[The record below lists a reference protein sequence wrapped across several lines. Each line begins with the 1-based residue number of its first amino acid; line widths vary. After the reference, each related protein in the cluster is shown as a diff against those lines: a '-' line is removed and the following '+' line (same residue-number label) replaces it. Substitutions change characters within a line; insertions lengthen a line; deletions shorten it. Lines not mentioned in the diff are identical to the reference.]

1 MVNQISDEESV
12 LRSMATKDLSSNP
25 IRIPGSNDERCLRV
39 PGRFGTVNLLRAA
52 PLNWWLLPLIGRS
65 LRIGPGRLSKASFQL
80 STVNLFRGVP
90 LNTATSAILED
101 QQ

>member
-12 LRSMATKDLSSNP
+12 LRSVATKDLSSNP

-39 PGRFGTVNLLRAA
+39 PARFGTVNLLRAV

-65 LRIGPGRLSKASFQL
+65 LRIGPGRLSSFL
-80 STVNLFRGVP
+80 STFNFR
-90 LNTATSAILED
+90 L
-101 QQ
+101 